1 MLSRSEL
8 REKAMTIIYQI
19 SLYKKNKMEFD
30 VDSVIK
36 ENLEVDN
43 EFVKDLV
50 YGVITSYDEL
60 GELANK
66 YLKNWT
72 IDRLDMTGA
81 SILRIALYE
90 IKYMDTPDVVFLD
103 PPRNGFTASF
113 MEALSKLKPS
123 RIIYVSCNPF
133 TQARDLKVI
142 EKYYSIEEIQP
153 VDNFPFTDELEC
165 IVSLKRKQTQRR

>member
-50 YGVITSYDEL
+50 YGVVTSYDEL

-72 IDRLDMTGA
+72 IDRLDVTGA

-90 IKYMDTPDVVFLD
+90 IKYMDTPDVVVINEAIELAKKYSDDDVKNMINAVLD
-103 PPRNGFTASF
+103 
-113 MEALSKLKPS
+113 
-123 RIIYVSCNPF
+123 
-133 TQARDLKVI
+133 KVI
-142 EKYYSIEEIQP
+142 N
-153 VDNFPFTDELEC
+153 D
-165 IVSLKRKQTQRR
+165 

>member
-1 MLSRSEL
+1 MYYLFKFTGRKYFMLSRSEL

-50 YGVITSYDEL
+50 YGVVTSYDEL

-90 IKYMDTPDVVFLD
+90 IKYMDTPDVVVINEAVELAKKYSDDDVKNMINAVLD
-103 PPRNGFTASF
+103 
-113 MEALSKLKPS
+113 
-123 RIIYVSCNPF
+123 
-133 TQARDLKVI
+133 KVI
-142 EKYYSIEEIQP
+142 N
-153 VDNFPFTDELEC
+153 D
-165 IVSLKRKQTQRR
+165 

>member
-50 YGVITSYDEL
+50 YGVVTSYDEL

-90 IKYMDTPDVVFLD
+90 IKYMDTPDVVVINEAVELAKKYSDDDVKNMINAVLD
-103 PPRNGFTASF
+103 
-113 MEALSKLKPS
+113 
-123 RIIYVSCNPF
+123 
-133 TQARDLKVI
+133 KVI
-142 EKYYSIEEIQP
+142 N
-153 VDNFPFTDELEC
+153 D
-165 IVSLKRKQTQRR
+165 